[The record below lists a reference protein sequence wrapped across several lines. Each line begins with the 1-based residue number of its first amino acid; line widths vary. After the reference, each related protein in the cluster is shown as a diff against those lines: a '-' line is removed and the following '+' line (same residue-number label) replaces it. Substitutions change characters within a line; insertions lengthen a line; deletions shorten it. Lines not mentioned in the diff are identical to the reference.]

1 MSYTI
6 EVFLNETHD
15 LPVELIML
23 IIDHV
28 QKSLGGK
35 TILKDLSLQVAQG
48 ERVAL
53 LGLSGSGK
61 TTILKTVCGLILPD
75 QGKLSFNGQ
84 PITPETLRGIRQ
96 QIGYVVQDGGLFP
109 HLTLFENLAL
119 VGREA
124 GLSPDAIEAKARE
137 LSGLTQLSFTLLQR
151 FPRQVSGGQRQRVG
165 LMRALFLNPNYLLL
179 DEPLGALDPIT
190 RRELQVELKDLF
202 IKLNKTVLLVTH
214 DLFEA
219 KHLADRIILLNEGS
233 IAQEGRM
240 EDLIERPASDFVRR
254 FVQAQVES

>member
-1 MSYTI
+1 
-6 EVFLNETHD
+6 
-15 LPVELIML
+15 ML
-23 IIDHV
+23 KMDHI
-28 QKSLGGK
+28 QKSLGDRPV
-35 TILKDLSLQVAQG
+35 LKDFSLHIKQG

-61 TTILKTVCGLILPD
+61 TTILKTICGLIIPD
-75 QGKLSFNGQ
+75 QGELAFNEQ
-84 PITPETLRGIRQ
+84 SITPGTMRGIRQ
-96 QIGYVVQDGGLFP
+96 QLGYVVQDGGLFP

-124 GLSPDAIEAKARE
+124 GLKTDVIEAKARQLAE
-137 LSGLTQLSFTLLQR
+137 LTQLPYELLNR

-165 LMRALFLNPNYLLL
+165 LMRALFLNPTCLLL

-190 RRELQVELKDLF
+190 RRELQDELKDLF
-202 IKLNKTVLLVTH
+202 TRLNKTVLLVTH

-240 EDLIERPASDFVRR
+240 EDLIERPANEFVRR
-254 FVQAQVES
+254 FVRAQVDS